1 MAKTY
6 WITPGDSS
14 VSPTTYTGLSPTMIQ
29 FINQSGSNVT
39 APGITESPAASGI
52 YRFTYGP
59 TVGMFMTIDWG
70 NVIVSSFRY
79 TKGGLDPIQAVD
91 ERVGGILGNID
102 SIGSTSVDPSTVIGF
117 LKRLQEF
124 NEGNAVFLKAT
135 GLWDVYSR
143 GSSTLLA
150 EKTLTNTVTSA
161 NKT

>member
-1 MAKTY
+1 MKTY

-14 VSPTTYTGLSPTMIQ
+14 VNPATYTGLTPTMII
-29 FINQSGSNVT
+29 FVNNGGSNVT
-39 APGITESPAASGI
+39 APGITESPAGSGV

-59 TVGMFMTIDWG
+59 TIGMFLTVDWG
-70 NVIVSSFRY
+70 VVLPSSYRY
-79 TKGGLDPIQAVD
+79 TKGSLDPIQAVD
-91 ERVGGILGNID
+91 ERVGGILANND
-102 SIGSTSVDPSTVIGF
+102 SIGSTSVDPSSVIGF

-161 NKT
+161 TKS